1 MKSRFIPAGQ
11 GFAAFG
17 KVVTGM
23 DVVRAIHALPA
34 QGQQLAPPVK
44 IISVRR
50 MDTPSKDKHH
60 AQGVP
65 S

>member
-23 DVVRAIHALPA
+23 DVVRAIHRLPA
-34 QGQQLAPPVK
+34 KGQQIDPPVR

-50 MDTPSKDKHH
+50 MDAPQKDTSQE
-60 AQGVP
+60 QGET